1 MPTQH
6 VATLLGATC
15 CVRLATVLRCVAT
28 CWVLLAQIWKWSNL
42 SQQHPTCRNT
52 VTKRTQHVA
61 PNNVATC
68 CVGMLRSFGRGLR
81 WLNTVFARAQILHK
95 NKHGINSTIILFQFP
110 RYLFYFCFTNEYN
123 VLMVLLFY
131 YKGMLEKVTMQRT
144 QQFSA
149 FVCYRK
155 NPVKCSACVVSRK
168 NCDWVKNWPLG
179 DTHISREPL
188 IRILRNL
195 AQKYFRR

>member
-1 MPTQH
+1 MTKFNKRELISNCPNF
-6 VATLLGATC
+6 TC
-15 CVRLATVLRCVAT
+15 INLKLN
-28 CWVLLAQIWKWSNL
+28 SNKPIL
-42 SQQHPTCRNT
+42 CSKSGMHPTEAIKVAEHSFRARSCLRN
-52 VTKRTQHVA
+52 
-61 PNNVATC
+61 
-68 CVGMLRSFGRGLR
+68 S
-81 WLNTVFARAQILHK
+81 ARAQILHK

-168 NCDWVKNWPLG
+168 NCD
-179 DTHISREPL
+179 
-188 IRILRNL
+188 
-195 AQKYFRR
+195 

>member
-1 MPTQH
+1 MAKTFCWTTFQCYFPTFI
-6 VATLLGATC
+6 
-15 CVRLATVLRCVAT
+15 TVLAEVSYLVFCISWSFHGCLTCSLIKVAEHSFRARS
-28 CWVLLAQIWKWSNL
+28 CL
-42 SQQHPTCRNT
+42 RN
-52 VTKRTQHVA
+52 
-61 PNNVATC
+61 
-68 CVGMLRSFGRGLR
+68 S
-81 WLNTVFARAQILHK
+81 ARAQILHK

>member
-1 MPTQH
+1 MFPRLPARATF
-6 VATLLGATC
+6 VADTNFVSGTKILMVSWSATN
-15 CVRLATVLRCVAT
+15 V
-28 CWVLLAQIWKWSNL
+28 
-42 SQQHPTCRNT
+42 SQFARAR
-52 VTKRTQHVA
+52 KRHEQQCFR
-61 PNNVATC
+61 NNVSSFATAFKVAEHSFRARSC
-68 CVGMLRSFGRGLR
+68 LRNS
-81 WLNTVFARAQILHK
+81 ARAQILHK

-168 NCDWVKNWPLG
+168 NCD
-179 DTHISREPL
+179 
-188 IRILRNL
+188 
-195 AQKYFRR
+195 

>member
-1 MPTQH
+1 MAH
-6 VATLLGATC
+6 GWVARICQPWEQSSSRSWLPIVEVPGC
-15 CVRLATVLRCVAT
+15 FR
-28 CWVLLAQIWKWSNL
+28 
-42 SQQHPTCRNT
+42 HPTSILAMQLLNAVKVAEHSFRARSCLRN
-52 VTKRTQHVA
+52 
-61 PNNVATC
+61 
-68 CVGMLRSFGRGLR
+68 S
-81 WLNTVFARAQILHK
+81 ARAQILHK

-168 NCDWVKNWPLG
+168 NCD
-179 DTHISREPL
+179 
-188 IRILRNL
+188 
-195 AQKYFRR
+195 

>member
-1 MPTQH
+1 MEWNLPRLIVYKCWQMLFNGLHTVVK
-6 VATLLGATC
+6 VAEHSFRARSC
-15 CVRLATVLRCVAT
+15 LRN
-28 CWVLLAQIWKWSNL
+28 S
-42 SQQHPTCRNT
+42 
-52 VTKRTQHVA
+52 
-61 PNNVATC
+61 
-68 CVGMLRSFGRGLR
+68 
-81 WLNTVFARAQILHK
+81 ARAQILHK